1 MRRLL
6 PALLVVVPLAGLMFL
21 FGWKMA
27 QGSYKGGP
35 SVFTRLGEV
44 PVQRAVPL
52 AFTLSTLDGRTLTA
66 AELNGQLVMVD
77 FWASWC
83 PPCREEA
90 RLLQEV
96 WERYRQRGV
105 VFVGVAIWDSEPEV
119 RAFLERYGIQYPIA
133 LDGRGTMAVEY
144 GVTGVPEKYFFDQN
158 GVLRRRFVG
167 PMTEAALTE
176 TLEALLTDTGR
187 P

>member
-6 PALLVVVPLAGLMFL
+6 PVLLVAVPLAGLMVL
-21 FGWKMA
+21 LGWKMA

-52 AFTLSTLDGRTLTA
+52 ELSLTTLEGRTLSATD
-66 AELNGQLVMVD
+66 LRGQVVMVD

-83 PPCREEA
+83 PPCRDEA

-96 WERYRQRGV
+96 WERYRERGV
-105 VFVGVAIWDSEPEV
+105 VFVGIAIWDSDPEV
-119 RAFLERYGIQYPIA
+119 RAFLERYGIRYPIA
-133 LDGRGTMAVEY
+133 LDGRGTLAVEY
-144 GVTGVPEKYFFDQN
+144 GVTGVPEKYFFDRN
-158 GVLRRRFVG
+158 GLLRRRFVG

-176 TLEALLTDTGR
+176 TLDSLIAEAER